1 MALGTAT
8 AGAEAGKAPGAPTFL
23 AFLSFPG
30 DSSYPT
36 GGTLAFQ
43 AYVRA
48 ALGGRA
54 VTVLGVIPQ
63 DCGIYRPMYLPGTG
77 ALMVRTMADGT
88 QVANAT
94 NLSATT
100 FNVLVVCQ

>member
-1 MALGTAT
+1 MALGAAT

-23 AFLSFPG
+23 AFLSFAG
-30 DSSYPT
+30 DGAYTT

-63 DCGIYRPMYLPGTG
+63 DCGVYRAMYIPSTG
-77 ALMVRTMADGT
+77 ALMVRTMVDGT
-88 QVANAT
+88 EAAAAA
-94 NLSATT
+94 NLSGTT
-100 FNVLVVCQ
+100 FNLLVVCQ

>member
-8 AGAEAGKAPGAPTFL
+8 VGAEAGKAPGAPTFIV
-23 AFLSFPG
+23 ALSFAG
-30 DSSYPT
+30 DNAYPT

-54 VTVLGVIPQ
+54 VTVLGVIAG
-63 DCGIYRPMYLPGTG
+63 DCGIYRPMFIPSTG
-77 ALMVRTMADGT
+77 ALMVRTMVDGT
-88 QVANAT
+88 QVANTT
-94 NLSATT
+94 NISTTT
-100 FNVLVVCQ
+100 FNLLVVCQ